1 MRKFTHIILPI
12 ILSIGLTGC
21 GGKGTNVTR
30 INQYDGVKVVFTEG
44 IVNQYANYSW
54 LLRDYDF
61 TEKGIEEI
69 VKLNPK
75 NGDRVKVN
83 TVGFFNSKIG
93 HIELVP

>member
-1 MRKFTHIILPI
+1 MRKITYIILPI

-21 GGKGTNVTR
+21 DEKGTTVTK
-30 INQYDGVKVVFTEG
+30 ISQYDGVKVVFTTG
-44 IVNQYANYSW
+44 VDNQYPQYEW
-54 LLRDYDF
+54 KLRDWDF

-83 TVGFFNSKIG
+83 TTGILNAKID
-93 HIELVP
+93 HIELIP

>member
-1 MRKFTHIILPI
+1 MKKITYVLLPI

-44 IVNQYANYSW
+44 VADQHAQYSW
-54 LLRDYDF
+54 LLRDWDF
-61 TEKGIEEI
+61 TEKGIEEM

-83 TVGFFNSKIG
+83 TVGTLNTKID
-93 HIELVP
+93 HIELLP